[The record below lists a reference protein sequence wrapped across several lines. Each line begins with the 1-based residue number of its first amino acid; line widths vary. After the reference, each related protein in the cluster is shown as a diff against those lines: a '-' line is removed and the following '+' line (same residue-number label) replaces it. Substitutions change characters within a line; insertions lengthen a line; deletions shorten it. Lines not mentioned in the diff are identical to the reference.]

1 MNFVPDIR
9 TFGLDYNANRGA
21 GGQLTNFAIANNSMA
36 VHCSSFPTGTYK
48 KGHRDG
54 VGAYVRGPGG
64 LRPLRPGV
72 RGPGRGGRAAAAGV
86 QEALTHR
93 RTPWLLSCLSGA
105 EPCGG
110 SRGAR

>member
-48 KGHRDG
+48 KGHR
-54 VGAYVRGPGG
+54 
-64 LRPLRPGV
+64 
-72 RGPGRGGRAAAAGV
+72 
-86 QEALTHR
+86 
-93 RTPWLLSCLSGA
+93 
-105 EPCGG
+105 
-110 SRGAR
+110 